1 LQQQWTL
8 VRNTVARFRKNGAR
22 DIGQRLANRVIKKIA
37 ATFQT
42 SALEFP
48 LLDEDIS
55 DSMTLQLSLPR
66 SSRTNSPLR
75 IAWLCTPPGPG
86 SGGHTT
92 LFRMVQEVEKRG
104 HSCTILLY
112 NRHGN
117 ELANDAG
124 IIRQHWPW
132 LSAEIRHMPPRI
144 EGYDVAVASSWDTAH
159 VLAKRG
165 TPAQHRFYFA
175 QDFEPYFYPRG
186 SLYAL
191 AEDTYRF
198 GFRHIAMGHMVQHLI
213 EREVGATSVVAPF
226 GCDTGVYHLENLGPR
241 TGVVFFARPGA
252 DRRGFVLAKLALEA
266 FHALHPEQV
275 ITTYG
280 DRPERWNVPHVHAGK
295 LSPVDLNKLYNRS
308 LAGLALS
315 FTNVSLVT
323 EEMLAAGMTP
333 VVNDS
338 PLARMDLRNDYVSWA
353 KPTPSEIA
361 TALSRAV
368 KEPFSVAR
376 LTAMAASARSGWG
389 PAQNTVA
396 DELERVAYGLD
407 ASPSGPGGEGNRHGQ

>member
-1 LQQQWTL
+1 M
-8 VRNTVARFRKNGAR
+8 VARFRRNGAR

-37 ATFQT
+37 TTFQI

-55 DSMTLQLSLPR
+55 DSMTLQLSVPR
-66 SSRTNSPLR
+66 ATRTDSPLR

-132 LSAEIRHMPPRI
+132 LRADIRHIPPRI

-159 VLAKRG
+159 VLAARG

-186 SLYAL
+186 SMYAL

-213 EREVGATSVVAPF
+213 EREVGAPSVVAPF
-226 GCDTGVYHLENLGPR
+226 GCDTGVYRLENLGPR
-241 TGVVFFARPGA
+241 TGVVFFVRPGA
-252 DRRGFVLAKLALEA
+252 DRRGFILAKLALEE

-280 DRPERWNVPHVHAGK
+280 DRPERWHVPHVHAGK
-295 LSPVDLNKLYNRS
+295 LTPVDLNNLYNRS

-361 TALSRAV
+361 AALSRAV
-368 KEPFSVAR
+368 EAPFSPAR
-376 LTAMAASARSGWG
+376 LSAMAASARSGWG

-407 ASPSGPGGEGNRHGQ
+407 ASPSGPVGAGDRYEQ